1 MALISWE
8 LIAPITGIISIVLAF
23 VTLKQVTK
31 AEPGNDK
38 MQKVSGLIEKGSK
51 TFMKR
56 QYTTLAIVVGVLALI
71 IFATFTLTNLNHYTT
86 GTAFGVGAA
95 TAISYIIGSTLSSL
109 AGITGILISTK
120 ANTRSAWGATK
131 SLNEGFRIA
140 FKGGSVLGLLVVG
153 FALVG
158 ITVLYYIFQLIFGD
172 INLTFEIL
180 MGFSFGGSTIALF
193 AKAGGGIFTK
203 AADVGAD
210 IVGKVEHDIPEDDPR
225 NPAAIADNVGDNVGD
240 VAGMGADIFDSFV
253 VSIIAPCILGI
264 VMDLFVGEG
273 GFTFTTIPLVL
284 AGFGNIA
291 SMVAS
296 LFVRVKEGQFPGKA
310 LNNGTYLTT
319 GLFAVFCILTVP
331 LTGGWTGWGN
341 PASWTIFIA
350 AVIGLS
356 SGVIIGIT
364 SDIFTKTE
372 GKFAPARKVAEAAQ
386 TGHATNILS
395 GFSWGL
401 MSVVPSII
409 GIAVAIF
416 VSYIAGSSLGLPG
429 IDSSHSAKMGLYS
442 VAIAGAGMLSI
453 TEMIVSSDAYG
464 PIVDN
469 ARGIAEAGGLDKEI
483 IRVCDK
489 MDEAGNTAKAITKGF
504 SIGAA
509 ALTVIALV
517 VAFLEL
523 VELRLDALGASA
535 AAIEA
540 ATTVSLTNPN
550 VIVGLLIGAMMPA
563 LFSALLIL
571 GVDRTAQK
579 MIIEIRRQF
588 KEHPEILEG
597 TKDADYDTPIDIA
610 TKGALKELLPS
621 TLIAIIVTILMG
633 ILFKPAGLVAYLVGA
648 IITGVVLA
656 LIMSNSGGMWDN
668 AKKWIEDGNLGGK
681 GTLTHHASITGDTVG
696 DPFKDT
702 AGPALNTLLAV
713 MSEAASLFVPLFVIF
728 VSLV

>member
-8 LIAPITGIISIVLAF
+8 IIAPITGVISIVLAF
-23 VTLKQVTK
+23 ITLKQVTK
-31 AEPGNDK
+31 ADPGNEK

-56 QYTTLAIVVGVLALI
+56 QYTTLAIVVAALATI
-71 IFATFTLTNLNHYTT
+71 IFFVFTFTNETNW
-86 GTAFGVGAA
+86 GIGAA

-120 ANTRSAWGATK
+120 ANTRAAWGATK
-131 SLNEGFRIA
+131 SLRIT
-140 FKGGSVLGLLVVG
+140 S
-153 FALVG
+153 
-158 ITVLYYIFQLIFGD
+158 LYYIFMAIFGSD
-172 INLTFEIL
+172 VNLTFEIL
-180 MGFSFGGSTIALF
+180 MGFTFGGSTIALF

-210 IVGKVEHDIPEDDPR
+210 IVGKVEQDIPEDDPR
-225 NPAAIADNVGDNVGD
+225 NPAAIADAVGDNVGD

-253 VSIIAPCILGI
+253 VSIIAPAILGI
-264 VMDLFVGEG
+264 VMDLFVGNG
-273 GFTFTTIPLVL
+273 KFTFTIIPLVL

-296 LFVRVKEGQFPGKA
+296 VFVKVKEGQFPGKA

-319 GLFAVFCILTVP
+319 ALFTVLCVFTVP
-331 LTGGWTGWGN
+331 LIGGWNGWGN
-341 PASWTIFIA
+341 PSSWTVFIA
-350 AVIGLS
+350 AVIGLL

-364 SDIFTKTE
+364 SDVFTKTE
-372 GKFAPARKVAEAAQ
+372 GKFAPARMVAEAAQ

-416 VSYIAGSSLGLPG
+416 VSYYAGSLLGLPG
-429 IDSSHSAKMGLYS
+429 VDPSNSAKIGLYS

-469 ARGIAEAGGLDKEI
+469 ARGIAEAGGLDHEI
-483 IRVCDK
+483 IRICDK

-523 VELRLDALGASA
+523 VEFRLVNLGYSPAE
-535 AAIEA
+535 IEIY
-540 ATTVSLTNPN
+540 TTVSLINPN

-563 LFSALLIL
+563 LFSALLIM

-588 KEHPEILEG
+588 KEEPGILKG
-597 TKDADYDTPIDIA
+597 THDADYDTPIDIA

-621 TLIAIIVTILMG
+621 TLIAIAVTILVG
-633 ILFKPAGLVAYLVGA
+633 IFFKPAGLVAYLVGA
-648 IITGVVLA
+648 ILTGVILA
-656 LIMSNSGGMWDN
+656 LIMSNAGGMWDN

-681 GTLTHHASITGDTVG
+681 GTLTHKAAITGDTVG

-713 MSEAASLFVPLFVIF
+713 MSEAASLFIPLFILF
-728 VSLV
+728 L